1 MYVCMYIDCNDGD
14 VRLVGSSKSSE
25 GTVEVCFENLWG
37 LVSESGWTQED
48 GEVVCKQ
55 LGYPTE
61 GIYSLH
67 YVSVIIEIYRY

>member
-1 MYVCMYIDCNDGD
+1 MYVYNNVDCSNGD
-14 VRLVGSSKSSE
+14 VRLVGGYGAYE

-48 GEVVCKQ
+48 GEVVCRQ